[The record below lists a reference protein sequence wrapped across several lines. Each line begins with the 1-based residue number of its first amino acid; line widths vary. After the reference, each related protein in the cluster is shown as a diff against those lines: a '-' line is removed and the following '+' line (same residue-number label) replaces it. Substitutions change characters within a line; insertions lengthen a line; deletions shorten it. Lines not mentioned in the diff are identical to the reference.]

1 MTVIGNDEMTHI
13 KKIILV
19 LLILIFSAFSC
30 MAQKSNPAEMVKA
43 CEGHHFTITIPA
55 NPTTG
60 YQWQLARP
68 LNNKMIQFIRSEY
81 IADNTGA
88 VGSGGKE
95 IWTFRALQ
103 AGRSAIALKYARTW
117 EKEAAPEVR
126 YYIVSIK

>member
-1 MTVIGNDEMTHI
+1 MTHM
-13 KKIILV
+13 KKIFLV

-30 MAQKSNPAEMVKA
+30 MAQKLKPAEMISA
-43 CEGHHFTITIPA
+43 RAGRHFTITIPA

-68 LNNKMIQFIRSEY
+68 LNDKMIQFIRSEY

-117 EKEAAPEVR
+117 EKNTAPDVK

>member
-1 MTVIGNDEMTHI
+1 MGNDDMTHM

-30 MAQKSNPAEMVKA
+30 MAQKSKPAEMIKA
-43 CEGHHFTITIPA
+43 RAGRHFTITIPT

-68 LNNKMIQFIRSEY
+68 LNDKMIQFVSSEY
-81 IADNTGA
+81 SADNTGA

-95 IWTFRALQ
+95 IWTFRALR
-103 AGRSAIALKYARTW
+103 AGRSAIALKYVRTW
-117 EKEAAPEVR
+117 EKDAAPEIR